1 MLTSL
6 KLAWKNTLK
15 SLRDFTIY
23 FVTILAAVSI
33 LYSFNSLESQ
43 AAILNL
49 SKNSLEIVKRV
60 AEVVHDIT
68 VFLVII
74 LGFLVAYANQFL
86 MRRRK
91 REFATYLLLGMKA
104 SQVARI
110 VTFETLIAGVVALF
124 AGLGLGVLVSQIMTI
139 AVAQAFN
146 VTSTQF
152 IFVFAPDAAIFT
164 TVAFCSVF
172 AVSIIFNI
180 LTISKQKLISLIS
193 AHKRSEK
200 AFLKHPWVHALLF
213 AISLV
218 IIGYS
223 YYLLDKSKFIEQA
236 LFIQATVLVVIGTA
250 LFFFSASGFIQKT
263 AQLVPSVYYH
273 KLTLFSMRQFA
284 SRINTSWISLTVVC
298 TIMFLAICGVST
310 GSALVSGLNTQTEI
324 IQSGPDLS
332 VNMFFDREGT
342 IPTTPDLV
350 RELKERFPDLAS
362 HTGEATQCITYDFG
376 DMRYSVAD
384 IAKFIPED
392 LKAKMVAPDESILS
406 SSSLHVVKLSDFNAM
421 RQMHGFDPITLADDE
436 VACDMPVPLFQNIWH
451 ALCNQGHAVELFGKS
466 VYPKEIKDID
476 KLRQGYASTNA
487 LIIPDSAFPDGAQVR
502 TADAYFRYTGDPE
515 VAEKVVR
522 ESFIDALKHEGAITK
537 HFGGSPAAPSFISCE
552 TKITRIAE
560 GRSVGF
566 LASFTVLYVGS
577 VLLLAAMSVLAVQ
590 QISESVDNID
600 AYRILWKFGVSH
612 RSMSAAILAQVLV
625 YFLFPLAVA
634 APHVFV
640 AMSGMNRVIEGTSA
654 FRVGEQALA
663 TTGFVVLIFGVYFL
677 VTFLYAKVVILRSA
691 CQNR

>member
-6 KLAWKNTLK
+6 RLAWKNTLK
-15 SLRDFTIY
+15 SIRDFSIY

-49 SKNSLEIVKRV
+49 SENNLDIVKRV
-60 AEVVHDIT
+60 AEVVHGIT
-68 VFLVII
+68 VFLVFI
-74 LGFLVAYANQFL
+74 LGFSVAYANQFL

-104 SQVARI
+104 SRVARI
-110 VTFETLIAGVVALF
+110 VTFETLIAGIVALL
-124 AGLGLGVLVSQIMTI
+124 AGLGLGILISQVMTI
-139 AVAQAFN
+139 AVAQAFSI
-146 VTSTQF
+146 TKSQF

-164 TVAFCSVF
+164 TIAFCSIFV
-172 AVSIIFNI
+172 VSIIFNI
-180 LTISKQKLISLIS
+180 LIVSKQKLISLIS

-236 LFIQATVLVVIGTA
+236 LFIQATVLVAVGTA

-263 AQLVPSVYYH
+263 AQMIPSVYYH
-273 KLTLFSMRQFA
+273 QLTLFSMRQFG

-298 TIMFLAICGVST
+298 AIMFLAICGVST
-310 GSALVSGLNTQTEI
+310 GSAMVSGLNAQTER
-324 IQSGPDLS
+324 IQAGPDLS
-332 VNMFFDREGT
+332 VNMFFGREGT
-342 IPTTPDLV
+342 MPSNPDLV
-350 RELKERFPDLAS
+350 HELKARFPALAR
-362 HTGEATQCITYDFG
+362 HTGESVQCIRYDFG
-376 DMRYSVAD
+376 GAKYTFAD
-384 IAKFIPED
+384 IARFVPD
-392 LKAKMVAPDESILS
+392 NLKSQMVDPYASIFS
-406 SSSLHVVKLSDFNAM
+406 SSPLQVVKLSDYNAN
-421 RQMHGFDPITLADDE
+421 RQVHGFEPITLDSGE

-537 HFGGSPAAPSFISCE
+537 HFGGSPAAPSFMNCE
-552 TKITRIAE
+552 TKISRISD
-560 GRSVGF
+560 GRSIGF
-566 LASFTVLYVGS
+566 LVSFAVLYVGS
-577 VLLLAAMSVLAVQ
+577 VLLLAAMSVLAIQ

-600 AYRILWKFGVSH
+600 AYRILWKLGVS
-612 RSMSAAILAQVLV
+612 RGSMSMAILAQVLV
-625 YFLFPLAVA
+625 YFLFPLVVA
-634 APHVFV
+634 TPHVFV
-640 AMSGMNRVIEGTSA
+640 AMSGMNRVIEATGS
-654 FRVGEQALA
+654 FKIGEQALV
-663 TTGFVVLIFGVYFL
+663 TSGFVMLVFGVYFL
-677 VTFLYAKVVILRSA
+677 VTYLYAQAVILRGA